1 VKVPDRG
8 VAGHA
13 ALTSLWARVFAAA
26 YDPFLS
32 VAERRGLAALRAEVL
47 ADARGRV
54 VELGAGTGLNVR
66 HYPSVGELILTE
78 PEPAMVKRLQRRAA
92 GARVLQAPAERL
104 PFEDASVDTV
114 VSTLVLCTVPDL
126 ESALAEI
133 RRVLAP
139 GGRLLFLEHV
149 RSDSARLARWQ
160 DRLHDPWRVFAG
172 GCHCN
177 RATLAAL
184 STSGFAVDVHHREDW
199 RWMPAIV
206 RPIVSGIATR
216 T

>member
-1 VKVPDRG
+1 M
-8 VAGHA
+8 
-13 ALTSLWARVFAAA
+13 TLWTRMFAAA
-26 YDPFLS
+26 YDPLLW
-32 VAERRGLAALRAEVL
+32 VAEWRGLAALRAEVL
-47 ADARGRV
+47 AGARGRV

-66 HYPSVGELILTE
+66 HYPTVDELILTE
-78 PEPAMVKRLQRRAA
+78 PEPAMVRRLRPRAA
-92 GARVLQAPAERL
+92 GARVLQAPAEQL
-104 PFEDASVDTV
+104 PFEDASIDTV
-114 VSTLVLCTVPDL
+114 VSTLVFCTVRDL
-126 ESALAEI
+126 GTALAEI
-133 RRVLAP
+133 RRVLVP

-160 DRLHDPWRVFAG
+160 DRLHDPWRAFAG

-184 STSGFAVDVHHREDW
+184 SASGFDVDVHRREDW

-216 T
+216 I